1 MSCFWLQFPVP
12 SLLARVLVLVY
23 YLLVSLLSISLNGLV
38 IFLWLRSHPSLLSG
52 LTSYLQIF
60 LSEEE
65 ANQLVRGQ
73 SQFLRAVDDEQSPD
87 ICVESPPRRSI
98 HWPPGRSDIRGGV
111 GGVGDGGH
119 LEHHDPVHGEGLGG
133 VQGDQGQARRDEGV
147 HGESG
152 GDPPVGGGP
161 GPGPAPPAGL
171 QQVRVQCTVYTCRCT
186 VYST

>member
-12 SLLARVLVLVY
+12 SLMARVVVLVY

-38 IFLWLRSHPSLLSG
+38 IFLWLRSQPSLLSG

-133 VQGDQGQARRDEGV
+133 VQGDQGQACNDEGDE
-147 HGESG
+147 GEAG

-161 GPGPAPPAGL
+161 GPGPAPPAGV
-171 QQVRVQCTVYTCRCT
+171 QQVRVLCTVYCVQCT
-186 VYST
+186 A